1 MAATDAPVWFT
12 TYVDQ
17 IPADDHV
24 EVAGA
29 EVHYL
34 RWGDPTTTPGL
45 VFIHGGAAHAHWWS
59 HVAPA
64 FLPDH
69 SAVAVDLTGHGDSG
83 HRDEYLLE
91 TWCEEVASVIAH
103 AGFVTPPV
111 LVGHSMGGFV
121 TTATA
126 ALHPDVIGGA
136 VIIDS
141 PIIAVDPEVNAAR
154 VSDQFSKA
162 KTYDDLE
169 TAVARFRVVPGQ
181 DVMLPYVAD
190 HVARRSLRPSDEGWT
205 WKFDRGIFM
214 PRRRQAAEFLSRVQG
229 RVALL
234 RAEHGL
240 VTEDIG
246 RHMYE
251 QLGRVA
257 PVIELPTAGHHPM
270 LDVPLILIT
279 ALRSLLAD
287 WEHSIPYIR
296 QPFGLLGVP
305 ATPEHPGSTP
315 S

>member
-1 MAATDAPVWFT
+1 MDVVPAPDWFT
-12 TYVDQ
+12 RFVAMT
-17 IPADDHV
+17 PADE
-24 EVAGA
+24 EVVVDDAR
-29 EVHYL
+29 VHYL
-34 RWGDPTTTPGL
+34 CWGDPTVTPGL

-64 FLPDH
+64 FLPHH

-83 HRDEYLLE
+83 HREEYLLE
-91 TWCEEVASVIAH
+91 TWCAEVAGVIAD

-126 ALHPDVIGGA
+126 ALYPDAIGGA

-141 PIIAVDPEVNAAR
+141 PIIAVDPEVTAAR
-154 VSDQFSKA
+154 ASDQFAKA

-169 TAVARFRVVPGQ
+169 EAVARFRVVPGQ
-181 DVMLPYVAD
+181 DVLLPYVAD
-190 HVARRSLRPSDEGWT
+190 HVARRSLRHDDAGWS

-214 PRRRQAAEFLSRVQG
+214 PRRRQAAEFLSRVQC

-246 RHMYE
+246 RHMYD

-257 PVIELPTAGHHPM
+257 PVVELPTAGHHPM

-279 ALRSLLAD
+279 ALRTLLAD
-287 WEHSIPYIR
+287 WDHSIPYDR
-296 QPFGLLGVP
+296 PTG
-305 ATPEHPGSTP
+305 
-315 S
+315 